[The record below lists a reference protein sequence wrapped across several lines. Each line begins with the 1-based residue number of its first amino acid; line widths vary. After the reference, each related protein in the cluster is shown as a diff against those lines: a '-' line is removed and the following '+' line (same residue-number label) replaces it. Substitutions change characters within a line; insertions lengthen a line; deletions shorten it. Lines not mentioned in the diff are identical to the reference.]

1 MTRSTVFSHM
11 SFPPSAFCSGLFPT
25 RPPENSTQNWEVS
38 RYTEE
43 VIKTMGPISGAK
55 LEPDEILSLLGAGGM
70 DEVYR
75 RPEGI
80 VSHREKPWR

>member
-1 MTRSTVFSHM
+1 
-11 SFPPSAFCSGLFPT
+11 
-25 RPPENSTQNWEVS
+25 
-38 RYTEE
+38 
-43 VIKTMGPISGAK
+43 MGPISGAK